1 MQNNKIYY
9 QGCISMCERD
19 CYAMECKERDKCE
32 QFKEYKNE
40 FKKEVENAENKI

>member
-1 MQNNKIYY
+1 MPKNKVYY

-19 CYAMECKERDKCE
+19 CYAMECLERDKCE

-40 FKKEVENAENKI
+40 FKKEVENAKNKN